1 MCEESIRRR
10 TAAVEAME
18 ELLVDFT
25 VYLYIVFVPSH
36 FDTAAL
42 TWDES
47 PERLAMAERHV
58 QVFLS
63 HLKLRS
69 DMTLLDY
76 GAGTGLVSL
85 GLRPHVGSVI
95 GMEPSQGMADRF
107 REKIVR
113 GGLTGVDVR
122 VFDPQ
127 EALLP
132 GVADGTIDV
141 IVSTMTFHHIE
152 DIGSV
157 LREFHRAL
165 KPGGQLGVIDLET
178 EDGSFH
184 DDPNAGVLHHGFS
197 KDQLETAALAA
208 GFDDVTVETAS
219 VHLKKK
225 TGREYPVLLL
235 KGRR

>member
-1 MCEESIRRR
+1 MS
-10 TAAVEAME
+10 A
-18 ELLVDFT
+18 
-25 VYLYIVFVPSH
+25 H
-36 FDTAAL
+36 FDTAAQ
-42 TWDES
+42 TWDEN
-47 PERLAMAERHV
+47 PGRLAMAERHV

-63 HLKLRS
+63 HLTLRS

-95 GMEPSQGMADRF
+95 GMEPSQGMTDRF

-113 GGLTGVDVR
+113 GGLTGVEAR
-122 VFDPQ
+122 VFDPH

-132 GVADGTIDV
+132 GVADHTIDV

-152 DIGSV
+152 DIESV

-184 DDPNAGVLHHGFS
+184 DDPNADELHHGFS

-208 GFDDVTVETAS
+208 GFDDVTVETAF
-219 VHLKKK
+219 VHLKQK
-225 TGREYPVLLL
+225 TGREYPMLLL